1 MKWLIVV
8 MLFALVGCGKEVKKP
23 EPVYVEVKV
32 PVAVPCD
39 PGTINAPAFAVD
51 RLPIGSPIDKQM
63 QALRAERHQR
73 IGYEKELNAAIDS
86 CRSTSNRSLSSG
98 DGIVD
103 GIKK

>member
-1 MKWLIVV
+1 MNKLIPAISL
-8 MLFALVGCGKEVKKP
+8 MIVGCTNVP
-23 EPVYVEVKV
+23 AEPVYVEVI
-32 PVAVPCD
+32 PCD
-39 PGTINAPAFAVD
+39 PGTINASAFAVD